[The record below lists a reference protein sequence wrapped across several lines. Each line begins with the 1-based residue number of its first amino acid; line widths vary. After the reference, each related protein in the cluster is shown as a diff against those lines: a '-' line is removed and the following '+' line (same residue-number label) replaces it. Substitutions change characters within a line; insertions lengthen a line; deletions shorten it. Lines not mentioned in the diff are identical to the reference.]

1 MLSKLAFTFYMVV
14 HRGLLYS
21 FPQVAQLVKIR
32 LHMQALS
39 LNCNL
44 IFCSAGQH
52 DHDLSLCLPN
62 PPPPPSHPPAH
73 HSWAYYCHQNV
84 VCQQQASAPHLHTVT
99 QVTNP

>member
-62 PPPPPSHPPAH
+62 PPPPP
-73 HSWAYYCHQNV
+73 
-84 VCQQQASAPHLHTVT
+84 PHTRLHITHGPIIVIRMWCVSSRPLLPIST
-99 QVTNP
+99 QSLR